1 MENNMYGTFFVVAFA
16 GNILNFNVG
25 AGVDLS
31 VPRNFW
37 KRLAGKYGNL
47 FYWREKASFS
57 F

>member
-1 MENNMYGTFFVVAFA
+1 MYGAFFVVVFA

-25 AGVDLS
+25 ADVDLS

-47 FYWREKASFS
+47 FYWHEKASYS
-57 F
+57 FWTV

>member
-1 MENNMYGTFFVVAFA
+1 MENNMYGAVFVVAFA

-25 AGVDLS
+25 ADVDLS

-47 FYWREKASFS
+47 FYWHEKASFS